1 MEMQAAS
8 LFAFAHA
15 RAAIVAIVALVS
27 NGVDQVTEQFD
38 TGGHAF
44 RADVLAAIARA
55 AHAFM
60 TPPTERHTAEETRR
74 LWSCRRHRRIIRRFP
89 VRVA

>member
-15 RAAIVAIVALVS
+15 RAANVAIVALVS
-27 NGVDQVTEQFD
+27 NGVDQVAGQFD

-44 RADVLAAIARA
+44 RTDVLAAIARA
-55 AHAFM
+55 ADAFM
-60 TPPTERHTAEETRR
+60 TPLTERRAVGETRR
-74 LWSCRRHRRIIRRFP
+74 QP
-89 VRVA
+89 EN